1 MNTDLHILMP
11 EDKPTA
17 KTVHQASFSSR
28 QQDEKAFMVDGTRHV
43 TRVTP
48 EKIVNSDQV

>member
-1 MNTDLHILMP
+1 MS

-28 QQDEKAFMVDGTRHV
+28 QQDEKASLVDGTRHV

-48 EKIVNSDQV
+48 EKIINSDKV

>member
-1 MNTDLHILMP
+1 MNTDLHILMS

-17 KTVHQASFSSR
+17 KTVYQAWFSSR
-28 QQDEKAFMVDGTRHV
+28 LQDDNASQVNGTRHV

-48 EKIVNSDQV
+48 EKTINSDQV